1 MTDTP
6 PNVPIRPARRSFLER
21 VSIVWIIPL
30 AALVIALSVAWQ
42 SYADRGPL
50 IEITFENASGIVSGQ
65 TELRYRDVAVG
76 VVESIT
82 FTENL
87 HRVLVA
93 VRVDNSVADYIDQ
106 DAQFYVVRPE
116 ISSRG
121 VSGLETVLSGVY
133 IDGIWNEEAQGL
145 VTRHEGS
152 DDTPLMA
159 GDRGGLVIRLKAT
172 PDAGLTEKAPIVYQ
186 GIEVGRIG
194 KATITDDGVTVEA
207 EAVIFAPHG
216 RLINTSTRFWDASGF
231 SFSLGPSGARIDFS
245 SVASLVSGGV
255 TFRTV
260 VSGGEPAQPGESFLV
275 YADEGAARSSV
286 FSDEEGPALD
296 LTAVFED
303 NVSGLAVDAPVDLGG
318 VRIGRVTAL
327 SGIVDPDQYGDNRV
341 RLAATLSINPSR
353 LGIEGSEVGTDS
365 ALNFLAGRVDE
376 GLRARLATAS
386 LLAGGL
392 KVELV
397 MVDDPADPEA
407 VLNREVSPNPRIPT
421 TDSDISDVS
430 ATAEGVF
437 ERINNLPIEEL
448 LQSAIGLMD
457 NISRVAGSP
466 DLRAL
471 PTDLR
476 GTVSDLRAFIG
487 SEDLQ
492 RLPGRI
498 DGIAN
503 EIDTLLARLN
513 EEDAVTRILDAVDAA
528 KEAVSEASTAVSD
541 SVSGLPA
548 LTERLTA
555 VAAKA
560 ENVPLEQLSEDL
572 SALMQSTTAVLDTDG
587 ARALPEDLGDALN
600 ELQAVLKELREGGVV
615 DNLNATFDS
624 AREASDTLRDVARQL
639 PSLLDRAKSVLAQ
652 AGTTVQG
659 YDADR
664 GVGRD
669 LATALREVE
678 RAAAA
683 VSSLARALERNPNS
697 LLFGR

>member
-30 AALVIALSVAWQ
+30 AALVIALGVAWQ

-159 GDRGGLVIRLKAT
+159 GDRGGLMIRLKAT

-194 KATITDDGVTVEA
+194 QATITDDGVTVEA

-327 SGIVDPDQYGDNRV
+327 SGIVDPEQYGDNRV

-407 VLNREVSPNPRIPT
+407 VLNREASPNPRIPT